1 MNFPKTPKDP
11 LDAVIVA
18 FLWAEWFVK
27 QCFIVPYTW
36 YEKWDQEQFNKSLS
50 VEANPE
56 ATNSEFDAKTI
67 IKND

>member
-27 QCFIVPYTW
+27 QCFIVPYTLW
-36 YEKWDQEQFNKSLS
+36 EQYDQEQFNKSLPK
-50 VEANPE
+50 E
-56 ATNSEFDAKTI
+56 
-67 IKND
+67 